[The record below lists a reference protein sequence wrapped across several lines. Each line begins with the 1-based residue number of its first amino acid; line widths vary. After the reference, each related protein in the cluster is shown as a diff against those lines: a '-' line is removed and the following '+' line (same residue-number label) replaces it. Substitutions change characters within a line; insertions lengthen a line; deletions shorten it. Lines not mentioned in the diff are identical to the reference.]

1 MKKATAAVAKKAAA
15 VVVGSNGH
23 AIAKKR
29 NLTKDEKESIRLF
42 FVRANGII
50 QADASL
56 KLKETLGRNVTIF
69 QVVGAING
77 FHRQVRDGVLTVKN
91 MEAYKKNI
99 QARRRLWRTY
109 KSHKY
114 QPKKFPAPVQVK
126 SKPAT
131 VKAKV

>member
-1 MKKATAAVAKKAAA
+1 MKKAPP
-15 VVVGSNGH
+15 VVTSDNGH

-29 NLTKDEKESIRLF
+29 NLTASEKESIRLF

-56 KLKETLGRNVTIF
+56 KLKETLGRGVSIF

-77 FHRQVRDGVLTVKN
+77 LHRQVSNGTLPVKN

-99 QARRRLWRTY
+99 QARRRLWKTY
-109 KSHKY
+109 KSYKY
-114 QPKKFPAPVQVK
+114 QPKKFPAPKVAQA
-126 SKPAT
+126 KPA
-131 VKAKV
+131 KAKTAKVA